1 MPCHRVISKNAK
13 LTGFAGTLDIKQAL
27 LDLERF

>member
-1 MPCHRVISKNAK
+1 MGKNAK